1 MSTKTC
7 VPGTASLMTPE
18 EWLALK
24 KGDVIVEVNSGTE
37 REVLSL
43 RRVTRQGSTRTAI
56 TLRKLVRRAWT
67 PSPNATYFNYDDRG
81 RWRLKR

>member
-1 MSTKTC
+1 
-7 VPGTASLMTPE
+7 MTPE

-24 KGDVIVEVNSGTE
+24 KGDVIVEVRSGIE
-37 REVLSL
+37 RKVLSL
-43 RRVTRQGSTRTAI
+43 RRVTRQGFTRTSI

-67 PSPNATYFNYDDRG
+67 PGPYATYFNYDDRG